1 MWNCVTGVNEGIAG
15 AYGNV
20 VATSSRGCDSSDES
34 EVDDGE
40 GNGEG
45 NNDDVVVGAT
55 RKKACV
61 VSKSENLTNLVPVS

>member
-15 AYGNV
+15 TYANV
-20 VATSSRGCDSSDES
+20 VATSSRGCDSSNES
-34 EVDDGE
+34 EVDDGD
-40 GNGEG
+40 GDGEG
-45 NNDDVVVGAT
+45 DDDDVVVGAS